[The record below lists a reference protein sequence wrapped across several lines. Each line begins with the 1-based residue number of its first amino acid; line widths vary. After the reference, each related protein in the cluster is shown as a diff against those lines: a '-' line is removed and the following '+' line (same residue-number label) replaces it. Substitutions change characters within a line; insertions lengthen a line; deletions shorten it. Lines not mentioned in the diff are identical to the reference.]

1 MRIADMDGH
10 RVCILGFGREGQSAL
25 RALQK
30 FAPTA
35 EITIADANSAIK
47 EQLSQAGMPALI
59 TGTEYLATIHEQQ
72 FAWIIKSPGIP
83 PHPVIE
89 QWKREGILTTGT
101 QLFLNAARAQG
112 AIVIGVTGSKG
123 KSTTTALLTA
133 LLQASGRN
141 AHAVGNIGKPVL
153 DELERIKPD
162 TIFVQEM
169 SSYQLLD
176 CISSPPIAVITS
188 FFPEHLDYHGSLEAY
203 RQAKANIVQFQTE
216 DDAVYYNADAH
227 ADEIAKE
234 GPARKIAY
242 GAADAPVSIEQTRLI
257 GAHNL
262 ANIAGAFRVATD
274 LGVAKDVALA
284 AIRAFEGL
292 PHRLQM
298 VGNFHGINW
307 IDDAISTTPESTIAG
322 LRAVGENVQTVI
334 LGGQDRGNDFASLA
348 DEIVHHSRID
358 TVLLFP
364 GSGPRIRAALE
375 VAQKN
380 GKRTITLFDVSS
392 MDDAVRL
399 ARTHTSP
406 GHAVLLSTA
415 SPSYG
420 MFKNFEEKGDI
431 FQTCIS
437 RLGTA

>member
-1 MRIADMDGH
+1 MRISDMDGK
-10 RVCILGFGREGQSAL
+10 RVCIVGFGREGQSAL
-25 RALQK
+25 RALQR

-35 EITIADANSAIK
+35 DITIADANPAME
-47 EQLSQAGMPALI
+47 EQLKTENCRLV
-59 TGTEYLATIHEQQ
+59 TGSDYLKRIPVVDV
-72 FAWIIKSPGIP
+72 IIKSPGIP
-83 PHPVIE
+83 PHPTID
-89 QWKREGILTTGT
+89 QWKHEGILTTGT
-101 QLFLNAARAQG
+101 QLFLDAAIDGG
-112 AIVIGVTGSKG
+112 ALVIGVTGSKG
-123 KSTTTALLTA
+123 KSTTTSLITA
-133 LLQASGRN
+133 ILQADGRN

-176 CISSPPIAVITS
+176 CILSPTIAVITS

-203 RQAKANIVQFQTE
+203 RNAKANIVRFQAA
-216 DDAVYYNADAH
+216 DDVVYFNADAH
-227 ADEIAKE
+227 AEDIANE
-234 GPARKIAY
+234 SPARKIPY
-242 GAADAPVSIEQTRLI
+242 GAADAPVAIGETKLI

-292 PHRLQM
+292 PHRLQL
-298 VGNFHGINW
+298 VGRFHGVDW
-307 IDDAISTTPESTIAG
+307 IDDAISTTPESSIAG
-322 LRAVGENVQTVI
+322 LRAVGDAVQTVI

-348 DEIVHHSRID
+348 EEIVHHSRVD

-364 GSGPRIRAALE
+364 GSGPRIRTALE
-375 VAQKN
+375 STLKNAQH
-380 GKRTITLFDVSS
+380 TITILDVPT

-399 ARTHTSP
+399 AREHTSP
-406 GHAVLLSTA
+406 GRTVLLSTA